1 MLIVAY
7 FAFMLY
13 GLCLALA
20 KKPIPRF
27 WMGLFTF
34 VSFKL
39 LVNYRKCTL
48 SYVEC
53 KLRNVKKND
62 GYIHNILEEIML
74 LRESSLHVTEICA
87 LWIIVTY
94 SFISGRV

>member
-7 FAFMLY
+7 YAFMLY
-13 GLCLALA
+13 GLCLALV

-27 WMGLFTF
+27 WMGIFTF

-39 LVNYRKCTL
+39 LANYRKCTL

-62 GYIHNILEEIML
+62 GYIHNVLEEIML
-74 LRESSLHVTEICA
+74 LRESSLHVMEICA
-87 LWIIVTY
+87 LWMIVTY
-94 SFISGRV
+94 SFIRDRV